1 MTSII
6 IAGRPN
12 SEETSECIIVAENI
26 ANLYP
31 SSRFTIVLKSPNE
44 WENYCEDI
52 CNLFGILKKTHPLI
66 MFSNG
71 TQIGGQQQFFKLI
84 SESFKY
90 DKLIKREDEYFL
102 DIDQM
107 LITNLT
113 KENSLLVEKEYTCR
127 TKGSYTIDKI
137 SKALDKIPIEHYD
150 TIYYKYNTIE
160 SDYQKK
166 NIDDMKVFVKYN
178 EKFTPQDN
186 DYKEEID
193 VVEMRTSYVEKEI
206 YDNYHE
212 ELERKREEE
221 EERKRKEEEI
231 AKLKAEGLYVEEEEK
246 NDEEEKKEGEEENK
260 EGEEGNKE
268 EENKEEENKEEGNKE
283 GEEGNKEGEE
293 EKKEGEEEK
302 KEGEEEKKE
311 GEEEKEVEIDPE
323 TGLPIEPVI
332 PPKEYKEIHFYCYPD
347 FDIPIEFFDKELLV
361 ENYPNDNFQLLINP
375 YFTFYGETIINI
387 IKDPEGPKL
396 IPKEKPI
403 IIPKVEENL
412 EEIEI
417 DEKVDIKDNKKDNK
431 KDDKKDNKKD
441 DKKDKKDD
449 KKDDKKNKKEEEK
462 NEEEKEEV
470 KEEEP
475 IEPPPKRIH
484 NPELP
489 TTYEPNLPEDKMK
502 KNKLLIKDFGKLP
515 SLRIMHFT
523 DDDLQFYQDEIPPY
537 QLENYI
543 TNTSNLYNLP
553 IEHNILFDDQYLK
566 ILINMVNETK
576 GYLTYKILPYKYSDW
591 KCFNTGKIKII
602 PNKPKDL
609 KQENFPLVDKINQ
622 KIQKIKRQIFNEAK
636 KKFIKNKKE
645 KPNFES
651 ILNNP
656 FFDQCFELPEYLTID
671 VYDSKK
677 IKHLIKTFTKDTLN
691 MTNLRNSIKEMMN
704 KFEIN
709 NITGNGLIL
718 ILNTNFL
725 FMAPLTEPFAFIKG
739 KNENPETGEFDTV
752 QVPIFAEPYFFL
764 GVFTLPL
771 IESEWPESI
780 KRKYVEFN
788 LEDILINSTN

>member
-113 KENSLLVEKEYTCR
+113 KENSLLVEKEFICR

-160 SDYQKK
+160 SDYEKK

-186 DYKEEID
+186 DFKEEID

-231 AKLKAEGLYVEEEEK
+231 EKLKAEGLYVEEEEK
-246 NDEEEKKEGEEENK
+246 KDEEDKEGEEE
-260 EGEEGNKE
+260 
-268 EENKEEENKEEGNKE
+268 
-283 GEEGNKEGEE
+283 NKEGEE

-311 GEEEKEVEIDPE
+311 GENV
-323 TGLPIEPVI
+323 
-332 PPKEYKEIHFYCYPD
+332 PPQP
-347 FDIPIEFFDKELLV
+347 
-361 ENYPNDNFQLLINP
+361 QS
-375 YFTFYGETIINI
+375 
-387 IKDPEGPKL
+387 
-396 IPKEKPI
+396 
-403 IIPKVEENL
+403 
-412 EEIEI
+412 
-417 DEKVDIKDNKKDNK
+417 
-431 KDDKKDNKKD
+431 
-441 DKKDKKDD
+441 
-449 KKDDKKNKKEEEK
+449 KNK
-462 NEEEKEEV
+462 
-470 KEEEP
+470 
-475 IEPPPKRIH
+475 
-484 NPELP
+484 
-489 TTYEPNLPEDKMK
+489 
-502 KNKLLIKDFGKLP
+502 
-515 SLRIMHFT
+515 
-523 DDDLQFYQDEIPPY
+523 
-537 QLENYI
+537 
-543 TNTSNLYNLP
+543 
-553 IEHNILFDDQYLK
+553 
-566 ILINMVNETK
+566 
-576 GYLTYKILPYKYSDW
+576 
-591 KCFNTGKIKII
+591 II
-602 PNKPKDL
+602 
-609 KQENFPLVDKINQ
+609 
-622 KIQKIKRQIFNEAK
+622 
-636 KKFIKNKKE
+636 
-645 KPNFES
+645 
-651 ILNNP
+651 
-656 FFDQCFELPEYLTID
+656 
-671 VYDSKK
+671 
-677 IKHLIKTFTKDTLN
+677 
-691 MTNLRNSIKEMMN
+691 
-704 KFEIN
+704 
-709 NITGNGLIL
+709 
-718 ILNTNFL
+718 
-725 FMAPLTEPFAFIKG
+725 
-739 KNENPETGEFDTV
+739 
-752 QVPIFAEPYFFL
+752 
-764 GVFTLPL
+764 
-771 IESEWPESI
+771 
-780 KRKYVEFN
+780 
-788 LEDILINSTN
+788 